1 MCSFFTL
8 CLGGARA
15 AGMIVGARVPIILVS
30 RSDSAES
37 KLASIAL
44 GTVVSRKEKHLDN

>member
-1 MCSFFTL
+1 MGNAIYKTAL
-8 CLGGARA
+8 CLSGCRAGGL
-15 AGMIVGARVPIILVS
+15 IVGAKVPIILVS

-44 GTVVSRKEKHLDN
+44 GAVMARP